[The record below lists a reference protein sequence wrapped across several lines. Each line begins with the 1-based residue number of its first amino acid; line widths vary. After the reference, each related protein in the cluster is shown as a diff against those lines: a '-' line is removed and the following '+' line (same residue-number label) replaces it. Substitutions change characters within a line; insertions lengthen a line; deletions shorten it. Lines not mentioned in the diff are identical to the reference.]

1 LQTVRARAIENVRRL
16 EAGAEI
22 GPEASAD
29 KVLLARAEQS
39 IFEIVRH
46 AAHSGFV
53 FDETAEDWRA
63 GWWYSRATSIFGGAG
78 EIQRSIVAD
87 RVLCLPRETTGGR

>member
-1 LQTVRARAIENVRRL
+1 LSVQTVRARTIQTVRRL
-16 EAGAEI
+16 DAGEAI

-29 KVLLARAEQS
+29 KILLAKAEQAV
-39 IFEIVRH
+39 FELARLAGPQFLWDDAVRP
-46 AAHSGFV
+46 
-53 FDETAEDWRA
+53 WRH

-87 RVLCLPRETTGGR
+87 RILRLPSE